1 MDVSSFEE
9 YKVMNAQGHVET
21 KGGLFD
27 PTVAQQVT
35 LFAIGYIEASSDG
48 ERRMLNKFS
57 VHR

>member
-9 YKVMNAQGHVET
+9 YKGMNAQGHVET

-35 LFAIGYIEASSDG
+35 LLRLAI
-48 ERRMLNKFS
+48 
-57 VHR
+57 